1 MLKKNQPRAQG
12 PLFSSQNPGNE
23 VEEKYLS
30 QFVSEMFVRR

>member
-1 MLKKNQPRAQG
+1 MLKKNQLRAQG
-12 PLFSSQNPGNE
+12 PPFSSQKPGNE